1 VPILPQQRQ
10 ETLIMSGDND
20 PVVPLANATAGCAVA
35 AILPQDAGR
44 KALHNRGAWP
54 IHGDRTLVEPPI
66 CMVTPAQK
74 LDVHAV
80 RERVFCAPLRHWA
93 QLDLPGHMDADGLV
107 LREGNQATA
116 ACRLA

>member
-1 VPILPQQRQ
+1 
-10 ETLIMSGDND
+10 MSGDID

-66 CMVTPAQK
+66 CIVLGLQPFVACGARNWLFWRPVSTGW
-74 LDVHAV
+74 
-80 RERVFCAPLRHWA
+80 RRCLR
-93 QLDLPGHMDADGLV
+93 LP
-107 LREGNQATA
+107 
-116 ACRLA
+116 